1 MKKKV
6 AVLFGGCSE
15 EHDVSIKSA
24 KEIWKYIDT
33 EKYDPVYIGISRS
46 GEWKLCEKPTADWDE
61 KTTQRVI
68 LSTNKQDKGMLVLKD
83 GTYELVPLDVVFPMI
98 HGKMGEDGT
107 IQGLLEATSIPYVG
121 CGIPA
126 SVLCMDKSMTYLTVS
141 NHGFRA
147 PGFKILH
154 DGENADASALKYP
167 VFVKPARSGS
177 SFGVTKVSKP
187 EDLQAAVD
195 VAREFDK
202 KVLIEEAISGM
213 EVGCAVMGNGD
224 DLKVGEVDQITLSHG
239 IFRIHQEDHP
249 EEGSENAV
257 FTVPANLPVEKRKE
271 IQETAKAMYKVLGC
285 KDLSRVDMF
294 LQEDGTIVLN
304 EVNTMPGF
312 TSYSRYPRMML
323 ATGMTFTELIDHCI
337 EMALQE
343 GK

>member
-1 MKKKV
+1 
-6 AVLFGGCSE
+6 
-15 EHDVSIKSA
+15 
-24 KEIWKYIDT
+24 
-33 EKYDPVYIGISRS
+33 
-46 GEWKLCEKPTADWDE
+46 
-61 KTTQRVI
+61 
-68 LSTNKQDKGMLVLKD
+68 
-83 GTYELVPLDVVFPMI
+83 
-98 HGKMGEDGT
+98 
-107 IQGLLEATSIPYVG
+107 
-121 CGIPA
+121 
-126 SVLCMDKSMTYLTVS
+126 MTYLTVS

-154 DGENADASALKYP
+154 DGEEADASALNYP

-202 KVLIEEAISGM
+202 KVLIEEALKGM

-224 DLKVGEVDQITLSHG
+224 NLKVGEVDQITLSHG